1 MSECLRMSLFLVF
14 VSMISFKNS
23 QRDDLLTDK
32 YFDSDIHDI
41 YGMRQYSIFVV

>member
-1 MSECLRMSLFLVF
+1 MSLVLVF
-14 VSMISFKNS
+14 LSMISFKNS

-32 YFDSDIHDI
+32 YFDIEIHGV